1 MPRTD
6 PPELTLYTTLG
17 CHLCEQAEELVRT
30 VRPDAR
36 LHAVDIA
43 EDDTLIAEYGERIPV
58 LRRGERELGWP
69 FGLLDV
75 SALLADP

>member
-1 MPRTD
+1 M
-6 PPELTLYTTLG
+6 
-17 CHLCEQAEELVRT
+17 RT

-43 EDDTLIAEYGERIPV
+43 EDDMLIAEYGERIPV
-58 LRRGERELGWP
+58 LRRGDRELGWP

-75 SALLADP
+75 SALLADC

>member
-1 MPRTD
+1 M
-6 PPELTLYTTLG
+6 
-17 CHLCEQAEELVRT
+17 RT